1 LLHLHVVA
9 IECRIVVA
17 IVALFG
23 LIVPVQTGGT
33 AAATAAHEHTQ
44 NHGVGGIT
52 VLAESSL
59 AT

>member
-1 LLHLHVVA
+1 LLHLHVVS
-9 IECRIVVA
+9 IECSIVVA
-17 IVALFG
+17 IVALSV
-23 LIVPVQTGGT
+23 LLVPVQTAGT

-52 VLAESSL
+52 VLTNSSI